1 MRLFNIEIG
10 KRRERDVYTGR
21 SQGNFVSRW
30 ARPPSRNTEEWLAAF
45 STSPRLEVVDR
56 IASDLAGLKG
66 RLFRINEDG
75 TEKEISVHPF
85 LDFMAR
91 PNPLYEMTGSAV
103 WRLHEIYLMLVGESY
118 MLVERDSSGFPL
130 ELWNVPPH
138 WVKMTPYL
146 GNPTYTILSPGG
158 LTMTVPVDDMFVMKQ
173 LNPLDPFM
181 RGLGIAESIA
191 DEVEIDEYAAKFQ
204 KRFFYNDATPPVV
217 FIMPD
222 ATDEQRETFMARWN
236 KKHKGVEN
244 SHRAAAVSGNVTVH
258 EVGKGEGKNLGF
270 LESRVAMRDAVLEH
284 FGMPREIMGIT
295 ENSNR
300 ATADAAQYIYAK
312 NVLTPRISMREEAI
326 NTQLLPM
333 FGDGLVWRYDPVI
346 PYDKAF
352 DKEKALDA
360 YKEGLITKNEARGLM
375 DYPAVEGG
383 DVFRMPDGCLFLHEG
398 EDPVEVMRE
407 LMVSRLIPE
416 NASGIAV
423 QGQANISGKGRDLY
437 LTRFRVRGSH
447 GGKGHAEK
455 TGNQEAEGQN
465 PGGQDLN
472 GQNPKGQKP
481 QAQNPKD
488 KECHG
493 HKFRDQKAHAPDV
506 AAMLRSE
513 DRAAEENAKLFKAA
527 VMKHFRS
534 QQAKIVAVFGTKA
547 KDDPLSP
554 VADYIQ
560 PDGTLDQ
567 EKWAELSEAE
577 QRRLAGEVASGILDW
592 KGKEA
597 RNLVELLRPLW
608 EKSCDDGAGITA
620 EYYGVFAIKRP
631 DFVEKAKKY
640 CGKRVVGI
648 EETTRDNI
656 ADIISRG
663 ISDGMGQARLK
674 KAIREEMGSRAT
686 EARAKLIARQETM
699 TALATG
705 QFDMMKAAGATTK
718 TWHHRDQKDPR
729 DGKDGKVDHI
739 QWEGTTVGIDE
750 KFPNGLRFPRDPEDS
765 RAEEVINCRCYL
777 TYGFDADEG
786 LKPATQDDIMGADE
800 GQGRTPLTVEQVRQD
815 MTAQVEALPE
825 EQKQA
830 LQNYTGFAATR
841 INNAISHGKITPAI
855 QKEINLLDAA
865 LKDGVMPEAMVL
877 HRDTVLSF
885 LGLGLPDKPTKEEL
899 SKIVRHTITNSIF
912 TSTSF
917 EDLRLPGRDTELW
930 LNVPAGYR
938 GCQYLEPVA
947 FSKFENQEEILFA
960 RGLRYRVT
968 DAKIEN
974 GKYVLF
980 AEVLE

>member
-1 MRLFNIEIG
+1 
-10 KRRERDVYTGR
+10 
-21 SQGNFVSRW
+21 
-30 ARPPSRNTEEWLAAF
+30 
-45 STSPRLEVVDR
+45 
-56 IASDLAGLKG
+56 
-66 RLFRINEDG
+66 
-75 TEKEISVHPF
+75 
-85 LDFMAR
+85 
-91 PNPLYEMTGSAV
+91 
-103 WRLHEIYLMLVGESY
+103 
-118 MLVERDSSGFPL
+118 
-130 ELWNVPPH
+130 
-138 WVKMTPYL
+138 
-146 GNPTYTILSPGG
+146 
-158 LTMTVPVDDMFVMKQ
+158 
-173 LNPLDPFM
+173 
-181 RGLGIAESIA
+181 
-191 DEVEIDEYAAKFQ
+191 
-204 KRFFYNDATPPVV
+204 
-217 FIMPD
+217 
-222 ATDEQRETFMARWN
+222 MARWN

-270 LESRVAMRDAVLEH
+270 LESRDAMRDAVLEH

-455 TGNQEAEGQN
+455 TGNQEPEGQN
-465 PGGQDLN
+465 PGGQNLN
-472 GQNPKGQKP
+472 GQNPKGQEP
-481 QAQNPKD
+481 NPKD
-488 KECHG
+488 QESHG
-493 HKFRDQKAHAPDV
+493 HKFRDQKAHAPDM

-513 DRAAEENAKLFKAA
+513 DRAAEENAKLFEAA

-534 QQAKIVAVFGTKA
+534 QQAKIAAVFGTKA

-554 VADYIQ
+554 VAGYIR

-577 QRRLAGEVASGILDW
+577 QRSLAGEVASGILDW

-597 RNLVELLRPLW
+597 RSLAELLRPLW

-786 LKPATQDDIMGADE
+786 LKPAPQDDIMEADDDGVQTGGRIVDPEGQRGQAFADLYYEEIRHFTTDVERIAQNIGKRKEDIQKIKNYLFLDNSLYDE
-800 GQGRTPLTVEQVRQD
+800 GVWRRFDTDCAIAQSWQRLMIGKDIKPHDLTLIEHELLEMRIKEDNPGISHSEAHTMAQQVH
-815 MTAQVEALPE
+815 
-825 EQKQA
+825 
-830 LQNYTGFAATR
+830 NYTKG
-841 INNAISHGKITPAI
+841 S
-855 QKEINLLDAA
+855 KEYYDSLEKHK
-865 LKDGVMPEAMVL
+865 KD
-877 HRDTVLSF
+877 
-885 LGLGLPDKPTKEEL
+885 K
-899 SKIVRHTITNSIF
+899 
-912 TSTSF
+912 
-917 EDLRLPGRDTELW
+917 
-930 LNVPAGYR
+930 
-938 GCQYLEPVA
+938 
-947 FSKFENQEEILFA
+947 
-960 RGLRYRVT
+960 
-968 DAKIEN
+968 
-974 GKYVLF
+974 
-980 AEVLE
+980 